1 MGGMKA
7 VLLAVSALALGA
19 LSASA
24 RQDPEPTVEVIPVAG
39 QVSML
44 VGRGGNIG
52 IMNGAEGMLMIDTQ
66 FANMETPIRK
76 AIATIAEGSPSY
88 LVNTHWHGDHVG
100 GNLGFAQGSV
110 VLAQENVRSRMKVG
124 GRGAGPADPAALP
137 DLTYNEGMTVHYN
150 GEAVR
155 LIHFP
160 KSHTDG
166 DTVVFFEGSKVVHMG
181 DLMFNRMFPF
191 IDLSSGGDVAGYLRS
206 QEIVLSMLEEGDKVI
221 PGHGALASSADLA
234 ASVAM
239 LKTSV
244 KLMQARIDEG
254 MSESEA
260 VKAGLPD
267 EYASWSWGFVDT
279 NRWLQTVYRSL
290 TQERED
296 TQD

>member
-1 MGGMKA
+1 MKA

-19 LSASA
+19 LTATA
-24 RQDPEPTVEVIPVAG
+24 RQDPEPKVEVVPVAG

-44 VGRGGNIG
+44 VGQGGNIG
-52 IMNGAEGMLMIDTQ
+52 IMKGDEGMLMIDTQ
-66 FANMETPIRK
+66 FDFMEAPIRK
-76 AIATIAEGSPSY
+76 AIAKIAEGYPSY

-100 GNLGFAQGSV
+100 GNLGFAKGSV
-110 VLAQENVRSRMKVG
+110 VIAQENVRARMKVG

-137 DLTYNEGMTVHYN
+137 DLTYNKGMTVHYN
-150 GEAVR
+150 GEAVH

-166 DTVVFFEGSKVVHMG
+166 DTVVFFAGSKVVHMG

-191 IDLSSGGDVAGYLRS
+191 IDLSSGGDVRGYLQS
-206 QEIVLSMLEEGDKVI
+206 QEIILSMVKADDKVI
-221 PGHGALASSADLA
+221 PGHGPLASRADLA

-239 LKTSV
+239 LQTSV
-244 KLMQARIDEG
+244 KLVQTRIDEG

-296 TQD
+296 TKE

>member
-1 MGGMKA
+1 MKA

-19 LSASA
+19 LTATA
-24 RQDPEPTVEVIPVAG
+24 RQDPAPTVEVVPVAG

-44 VGRGGNIG
+44 VGQGGNIG
-52 IMNGAEGMLMIDTQ
+52 IMKGAEGMLMIDSQ
-66 FANMETPIRK
+66 FAHMEAPIRK
-76 AIATIAEGSPSY
+76 AIETISEGSPSY

-100 GNLGFAQGSV
+100 GNLAFAKGSV
-110 VLAQENVRSRMKVG
+110 VIAQENVRARMKVG

-137 DLTYNEGMTVHYN
+137 DMTYNEGMTVHYN
-150 GEAVR
+150 GEAVH

-166 DTVVFFEGSKVVHMG
+166 DTVVFFKGSKVVHMG

-191 IDLSSGGDVAGYLRS
+191 IDLSSGGDVEGYLRS
-206 QEIVLSMLEEGDKVI
+206 QEIVLSMLEDSDKVI
-221 PGHGALASSADLA
+221 PGHGALATPADLA

-239 LKTSV
+239 LQTSV
-244 KLMQARIDEG
+244 KLVRARIDEG
-254 MSESEA
+254 MDESEA

-279 NRWLQTVYRSL
+279 NKWLQTVYRSL

-296 TQD
+296 TKE